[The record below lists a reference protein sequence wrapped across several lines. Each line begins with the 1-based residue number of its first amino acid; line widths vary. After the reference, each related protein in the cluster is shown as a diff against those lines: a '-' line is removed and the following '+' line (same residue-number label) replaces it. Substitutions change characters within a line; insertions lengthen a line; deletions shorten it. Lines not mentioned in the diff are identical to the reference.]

1 MRDDRRPA
9 AVTVVAWLYIAVGGA
24 MFASHFPGLLAGRVD
39 SGWVE
44 LTEALAVVAGVFLLR
59 RRNWAR
65 WLAVAWIAFHVAI
78 SFPVVRMLAVHG
90 AFFAVIAWILFQ
102 PAAGRYFRGGAS
114 GAGGAGSGRG
124 AGAGG
129 AAADGGAPDGAAA
142 GHEAG

>member
-1 MRDDRRPA
+1 MMRDDRRPA

-24 MFASHFPGLLAGRVD
+24 MFASHFPGLLAGRAD

-65 WLAVAWIAFHVAI
+65 WLAVAWMAFHVAI

-90 AFFAVIAWILFQ
+90 AFFAVIAWVLFQ
-102 PAAGRYFRGGAS
+102 PAAGRYFRGADALGPAPS
-114 GAGGAGSGRG
+114 NGSGRG

-129 AAADGGAPDGAAA
+129 AAAGN
-142 GHEAG
+142 EAG

>member
-1 MRDDRRPA
+1 MMRDDRRPA

-24 MFASHFPGLLAGRVD
+24 MFASHFPGLLAGRAD

-65 WLAVAWIAFHVAI
+65 WLAVAWMAFHVAI

-90 AFFAVIAWILFQ
+90 AFFAVIAWVLFQ
-102 PAAGRYFRGGAS
+102 PAAGRYFRGGSGCGAGA
-114 GAGGAGSGRG
+114 GAGG
-124 AGAGG
+124 GG
-129 AAADGGAPDGAAA
+129 AAADGETPDGEAA